1 MKGFLT
7 IGMAPMTRKRAME
20 VPKCKN
26 TINPPT
32 KSNQRP
38 AVAVKPLTAKGLA
51 MDLGAEVKHVR
62 AILRARYRGEG
73 TDERWFPWLWRNK
86 REIEAVRRYVMRVLG
101 RSTERRKNDGALH
114 EN

>member
-1 MKGFLT
+1 MQKHN
-7 IGMAPMTRKRAME
+7 K
-20 VPKCKN
+20 
-26 TINPPT
+26 PPT

-51 MDLGAEVKHVR
+51 MDLGADVKHVR